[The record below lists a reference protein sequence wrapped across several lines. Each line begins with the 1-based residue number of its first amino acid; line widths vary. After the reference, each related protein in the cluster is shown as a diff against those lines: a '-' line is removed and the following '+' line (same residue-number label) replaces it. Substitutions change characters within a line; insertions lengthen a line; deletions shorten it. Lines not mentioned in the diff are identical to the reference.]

1 MVHSV
6 KWKGFLVMKKHTI
19 RRYLFSIALI
29 AVVIVGMAYFLS
41 IWIDNTRAQEVIN
54 QPVENTIAEP
64 QKSPVEKETAAE
76 NEVKYFNKE
85 VISAGLSMLVQSV
98 ERSENDAI
106 IEVRWQL
113 KDWRDWKISKASLEI
128 DGQEYDY
135 AGYDLV
141 EGLFQY
147 RDGSACHLSMNNDVV
162 EKECSP
168 SMIEEAPYRVDRLIF
183 KDVPHDFLQ
192 KSVIV
197 KITEMDSFPNE
208 SQYCE
213 VLDVE
218 TIAKLMQAEFPGI
231 EFECFQDPGMSGYRI
246 KQGNSYAEDKTA
258 MTKAGELA
266 IEALQGRI
274 AGIWKFD
281 LSD

>member
-1 MVHSV
+1 
-6 KWKGFLVMKKHTI
+6 MKKHTI
-19 RRYLFSIALI
+19 PRYLFSIALI

-41 IWIDNTRAQEVIN
+41 TWIDNTRAQEVIN
-54 QPVENTIAEP
+54 QPVENTIAES
-64 QKSPVEKETAAE
+64 QESPVEKETAAE
-76 NEVKYFNKE
+76 NEVKYFTKE

-98 ERSENDAI
+98 ERSENNAVV
-106 IEVRWQL
+106 EVRWQL
-113 KDWRDWKISKASLEI
+113 KDWRDWRISKASLEI
-128 DGQEYDY
+128 DGQDYDY

-141 EGLFQY
+141 EGLFHY
-147 RDGSACHLSMNNDVV
+147 RDGSACFISMKDDTK
-162 EKECSP
+162 EKECSQ

-192 KSVIV
+192 KSVTV

-213 VLDVE
+213 VLDVD
-218 TIAKLMQAEFPGI
+218 TIANLMQAEFPGI
-231 EFECFQDPGMSGYRI
+231 ELECFQDPGMSGYRI
-246 KQGNSYAEDKTA
+246 KQGNPYADDKKA

-266 IEALQGRI
+266 IEALQGKI

-281 LSD
+281 LSE